1 MEFLFVLLLQAVAG
15 DPAQPPTTDPAQQTE
30 QAQAAAGEPAA
41 TPEAADPPRRMRC
54 TRRAPTGAR
63 LERRVCD
70 SQENIDRRQEQ
81 AEDAAREMQ
90 RMRSGTPPG

>member
-1 MEFLFVLLLQAVAG
+1 MEFLFVLLFQATAG
-15 DPAQPPTTDPAQQTE
+15 NPAQTPATEPVQQTDQTQTSGE
-30 QAQAAAGEPAA
+30 QAEETTEPR
-41 TPEAADPPRRMRC
+41 RRMRC

-81 AEDAAREMQ
+81 SQDSAQEMQ
-90 RMRSGTPPG
+90 RLRSGTPLAPP